1 MDDIHRYELW
11 KTMSI
16 GNILKYCK
24 TSKKH
29 MEICNDPNTWKF
41 LLMRDYNEES
51 VTPNPKKEYIDL
63 YKFEKAKV
71 KYREFTIDD
80 LLESLYMRDPQKA
93 DSYREYMNDIFDEP
107 PEFYENIWNSLVRE
121 LID

>member
-1 MDDIHRYELW
+1 MNDIHRYELW

-29 MEICNDPNTWKF
+29 MEICNDPNTWRF

-51 VTPNPKKEYIDL
+51 VTNNPKKEYIDL
-63 YKFEKAKV
+63 YKFEKAKD
-71 KYREFTIDD
+71 KYREYSVDD
-80 LLESLYMRDPQKA
+80 LLVFLYMKDPEKA
-93 DSYREYMNDIFDEP
+93 DLYKEYINDFDGP
-107 PEFYENIWNSLVRE
+107 PEFYEDIWYDLVRE